1 MKKVCKIAF
10 FVSLALALIL
20 IAVLT
25 AAFVSAENENT
36 GSVGIIGGADGPTA
50 VFVTRTLV
58 LGNPLIWALCFC
70 GVLLIAS
77 AIGWIVTKKK

>member
-1 MKKVCKIAF
+1 MKNVCKIAF

-50 VFVTRTLV
+50 VFVTSTLV
-58 LGNPLIWALCFC
+58 FGNPLIWVLCLC

-77 AIGWIVTKKK
+77 AIGWFVTKKK

>member
-1 MKKVCKIAF
+1 MKNVCKIAF

-25 AAFVSAENENT
+25 AVFVSAENENT

-50 VFVTRTLV
+50 VFVTSTLV
-58 LGNPLIWALCFC
+58 FGNPLIWALCFC

>member
-1 MKKVCKIAF
+1 MKNVCKIAF

-25 AAFVSAENENT
+25 AVFVSAENENT

-50 VFVTRTLV
+50 VFVTSTLV
-58 LGNPLIWALCFC
+58 FGNPLIWALCLC
-70 GVLLIAS
+70 GILLIAS
-77 AIGWIVTKKK
+77 AIGWIATRKS